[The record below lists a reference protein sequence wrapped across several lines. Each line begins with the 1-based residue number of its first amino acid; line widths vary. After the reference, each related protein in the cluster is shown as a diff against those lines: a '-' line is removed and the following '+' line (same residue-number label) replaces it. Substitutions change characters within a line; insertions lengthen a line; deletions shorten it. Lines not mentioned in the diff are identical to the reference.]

1 MKNRKIILIL
11 LVLAL
16 IICADIQPAIA
27 YFTTFTYAKGGHPIY
42 LRDTTRIEEQF
53 SNKVKHIIIKSDQ
66 NSEPVWVRAKVFYA
80 YQGIKDITIEGAAN
94 PSKWQRGETDE
105 NGYVY
110 YNYSE
115 PLPGGGETE
124 ELTVT
129 IDIKTSEDGFTPE
142 EEEKFNVIV
151 IYESTPVRYDE
162 DGSILP
168 VDWNAPLYEYDDN
181 GNLVP
186 VFTNEEGN
194 G

>member
-1 MKNRKIILIL
+1 MNKRK
-11 LVLAL
+11 LVLTFLVFAL
-16 IICADIQPAIA
+16 IICANIQPAIA
-27 YFTTFTYAKGGHPIY
+27 YFTTFTYAKGSHPIY

-53 SNKVKHIIIKSDQ
+53 SQQKKHVRIRSED

-80 YQGIKDITIEGAAN
+80 YQGIESIDIEGQ
-94 PSKWQRGETDE
+94 KWQRGETDE
-105 NGYVY
+105 NGYVF
-110 YNYSE
+110 YNYTE
-115 PLPGGGETE
+115 PLPGGGKTE

-129 IDIKTSEDGFTPE
+129 IHTKSNETINPDEGDQY
-142 EEEKFNVIV
+142 NVIV
-151 IYESTPVRYDE
+151 IYESTPVRYAE